1 MPLTATVSC
10 HFFSFFSLTLLH
22 QTVSMFPLLSPTVA
36 TYIHNF
42 FTKNKL
48 MRIIFYEKFIYVH
61 NFFTVIIYAHN
72 FSLTTI
78 YVHKFVT
85 KDNLYTYFFLYR

>member
-1 MPLTATVSC
+1 
-10 HFFSFFSLTLLH
+10 
-22 QTVSMFPLLSPTVA
+22 MFPLLSPAVA

-61 NFFTVIIYAHN
+61 IFF
-72 FSLTTI
+72 I

-85 KDNLYTYFFLYR
+85 KDNLYTYFSLQMTYVHNFFSNAELRA